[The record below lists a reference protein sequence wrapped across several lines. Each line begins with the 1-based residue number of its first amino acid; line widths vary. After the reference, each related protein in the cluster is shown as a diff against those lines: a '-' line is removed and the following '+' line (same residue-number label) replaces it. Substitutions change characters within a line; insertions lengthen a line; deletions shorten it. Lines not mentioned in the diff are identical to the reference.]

1 MLLPPAMPARLI
13 ARLLQK
19 RELSVGTEEMA
30 AEKQRGAKME
40 TLITVVI
47 VLIVL
52 GLAMY
57 LVNSFLPMDGRIKMI
72 INAVLVLLAIIY
84 LLNIAGL
91 LGGSATLD

>member
-1 MLLPPAMPARLI
+1 
-13 ARLLQK
+13 
-19 RELSVGTEEMA
+19 
-30 AEKQRGAKME
+30 ME